1 MIGPAEIEDMLL
13 DFEAAESERKAAL
26 AKTGAT
32 DEAVGVGVA
41 TPLLAW
47 LQSYRQ
53 LGDATVT
60 KKAS

>member
-26 AKTGAT
+26 AETGAL
-32 DEAVGVGVA
+32 DEAVGVA

-47 LQSYRQ
+47 LKSYRQ
-53 LGDATVT
+53 LGDATVP
-60 KKAS
+60 KKAF